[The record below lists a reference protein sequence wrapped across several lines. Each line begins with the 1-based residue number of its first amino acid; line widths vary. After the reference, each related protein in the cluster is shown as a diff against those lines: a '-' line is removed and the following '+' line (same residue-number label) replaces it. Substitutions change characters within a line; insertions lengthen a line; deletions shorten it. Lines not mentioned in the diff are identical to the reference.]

1 MTIAEKPLAVDPTR
15 VWRTYVGGRILDTVY
30 GKENPGDGEFPE
42 SWLASVVSARNPG
55 REHIDGEG
63 LSFVSKDAGTETK
76 SLKSLIEQDPAA
88 FLGKRH
94 VDRFGSDPALLVKLI
109 DSAERL
115 TIQAHPT
122 RKDSLRYFNSP
133 FGKSEFWVILGGR
146 EIDGQKPYVLFGFK
160 PGITREKWRRL
171 FEAQDIQGMI
181 DALHKIPVQPG
192 DVMAV
197 PGGVP
202 HAIGPGCF
210 LLEAQEPTDF
220 TLRPERITPKGRV
233 LPEEACHL
241 GAGFESMLD
250 MFDYTP
256 YTPEELR
263 GRFIGSCPLDE
274 SGETCLPLTVPAMGM
289 PFRVNYHA
297 VPGKGEL
304 NSDGG
309 FAVVLCLEGEGSLGG
324 VPVGPYTALFVP
336 AGALNRVIETSSG
349 KPLKLLEC
357 LPEAT

>member
-1 MTIAEKPLAVDPTR
+1 VTIAERPIPVDPTR
-15 VWRTYVGGRILDTVY
+15 VWRTYIGGRMLDTVY
-30 GKENPGDGEFPE
+30 GRVNPRDGEFPE
-42 SWLASVVSARNPG
+42 SWIASTVKAMSPGREKFPEEGLSVVSNN
-55 REHIDGEG
+55 
-63 LSFVSKDAGTETK
+63 AGIGAV
-76 SLKSLIEQDPAA
+76 SLKKLIAEDPAA

-94 VDRFGSDPALLVKLI
+94 VDRFGDDPALLVKLI

-122 RKDSLRYFNSP
+122 REDSMRYFNSP

-160 PGITREKWRRL
+160 PGITKETWRSL

-181 DALHKIPVQPG
+181 DALHKIPVRPG

-233 LPEEACHL
+233 LSEEACHL
-241 GAGFESMLD
+241 GVGFDAMLE

-256 YTPEELR
+256 YTPEDLR
-263 GRFIGSCPLDE
+263 ERFVGSCPLDE
-274 SGETCLPLTVPAMGM
+274 SDETSLPLTAPAMGM
-289 PFRVNYHA
+289 PFRVNYH
-297 VPGKGEL
+297 VFSGKGEL
-304 NSDGG
+304 RSDGS
-309 FAVVLCLEGEGSLGG
+309 FALVLCLDGEGTLGG
-324 VPVGPYTALFVP
+324 VPVAPYSALFVP
-336 AGALNRVIETSSG
+336 AGVVHREIETTSG
-349 KPLKLLEC
+349 TSLKLLEC
-357 LPEAT
+357 LPEST